1 MRKSFRCLVILTSA
15 VSLTALAVPSDPI
28 RLLTD
33 SQRLATTAESMNYS
47 EKANAISAKSR
58 ITTDFFI
65 DYLTKNADRSQVHK
79 LNKISKEKTQ
89 NIGRISEY
97 EYNLLCQLLAAEAE
111 NQPYEG
117 KMAVVGVVLNRSEY
131 GWPFEPGIEA
141 TIFQD
146 GAFSCVSDGRFYDAW
161 QYVSEE
167 DKDAVT
173 QELTERYYSEFL
185 YFTAG
190 DYGKYGTPAYPI
202 GDHYFCTY

>member
-117 KMAVVGVVLNRSEY
+117 KMAVLGVVLNRSEY

-141 TIFQD
+141 TIFQE

>member
-47 EKANAISAKSR
+47 EKANVISAKSR

-65 DYLTKNADRSQVHK
+65 DYLTKNADHSQVHK

-89 NIGRISEY
+89 NIGRIAEY
-97 EYNLLCQLLAAEAE
+97 EYNLLCQLVAAEAE

-141 TIFQD
+141 TIFQE
-146 GAFSCVSDGRFYDAW
+146 GAFSCVSDGRFYDACE
-161 QYVSEE
+161 YISEE
-167 DKDAVT
+167 DKNAVT
-173 QELTERYYSEFL
+173 QELSNRYYADILF
-185 YFTAG
+185 FTAG
-190 DYGKYGTPAYPI
+190 EYGKYGTPAYQI
-202 GDHYFCTY
+202 GDHYFCTE

>member
-1 MRKSFRCLVILTSA
+1 MKN
-15 VSLTALAVPSDPI
+15 
-28 RLLTD
+28 RLLRCSVIMSVVTLMALGQPSSANQTVSD
-33 SQRLATTAESMNYS
+33 SVLLGGGSESSNYRQKSHVNTLQVQCLSRLFAFNNSENPINSQYS
-47 EKANAISAKSR
+47 NINKN
-58 ITTDFFI
+58 
-65 DYLTKNADRSQVHK
+65 TKIFEQ
-79 LNKISKEKTQ
+79 KI
-89 NIGRISEY
+89 GLISE
-97 EYNLLCQLLAAEAE
+97 EDFQLLCQLVAAEAE

-141 TIFQD
+141 TIFQE

-202 GDHYFCTY
+202 GDHYFCKE

>member
-33 SQRLATTAESMNYS
+33 SQRLVTTAESMNYS

-141 TIFQD
+141 TIFQE

>member
-1 MRKSFRCLVILTSA
+1 MKNKLLRCSVIMSVVTLMALGQPSSANQTVSDSVLLGSGSESSNYRQKSHVNTLQVQCLSGLFAFNNSEN
-15 VSLTALAVPSDPI
+15 PI
-28 RLLTD
+28 N
-33 SQRLATTAESMNYS
+33 SQYS
-47 EKANAISAKSR
+47 NIN
-58 ITTDFFI
+58 
-65 DYLTKNADRSQVHK
+65 KNA
-79 LNKISKEKTQ
+79 KIFEQK
-89 NIGRISEY
+89 IGLISE
-97 EYNLLCQLLAAEAE
+97 EDFQLLSQLVAAEAE

-141 TIFQD
+141 TIFQE

-202 GDHYFCTY
+202 GDHYFCTD

>member
-1 MRKSFRCLVILTSA
+1 MKN
-15 VSLTALAVPSDPI
+15 
-28 RLLTD
+28 RLLRCSVIMSVVTLMALGQPSSANQTVSD
-33 SQRLATTAESMNYS
+33 SVLLGGGSESSNYRQKSHVNTLQVQCLSRLFAFNNSENPINSQYS
-47 EKANAISAKSR
+47 NINKN
-58 ITTDFFI
+58 
-65 DYLTKNADRSQVHK
+65 TKIFEQ
-79 LNKISKEKTQ
+79 KI
-89 NIGRISEY
+89 GLISEDDFQ
-97 EYNLLCQLLAAEAE
+97 LLCQLVAAEAE

-141 TIFQD
+141 TIFQE

>member
-89 NIGRISEY
+89 NIGCIAEY

-141 TIFQD
+141 TIFQE

-161 QYVSEE
+161 KYVSEE

-173 QELTERYYSEFL
+173 QELSERYYSEFL

>member
-65 DYLTKNADRSQVHK
+65 DYLTKNAGRSQVHK

-141 TIFQD
+141 TIFQE

>member
-1 MRKSFRCLVILTSA
+1 MKN
-15 VSLTALAVPSDPI
+15 
-28 RLLTD
+28 RLLRCSVIMSVVTLMALGQPSSANQTVSD
-33 SQRLATTAESMNYS
+33 SVLLGGGSESSIYKQKSHVNTLQVQCLSRLFAFNNSENPINSQYS
-47 EKANAISAKSR
+47 NIN
-58 ITTDFFI
+58 
-65 DYLTKNADRSQVHK
+65 KNAKKYDHK
-79 LNKISKEKTQ
+79 
-89 NIGRISEY
+89 IGLISE
-97 EYNLLCQLLAAEAE
+97 EDFQLLCQLVAAEAE

-141 TIFQD
+141 TIFQE
-146 GAFSCVSDGRFYDAW
+146 GAFSCVSDGRFYNAW

-202 GDHYFCTY
+202 GDHYFCTE

>member
-1 MRKSFRCLVILTSA
+1 MRKSFQCLVILTSA

-65 DYLTKNADRSQVHK
+65 DYLTKNADHSQVHK

-97 EYNLLCQLLAAEAE
+97 EFNLLCQLVAAEAE

-141 TIFQD
+141 TIFQE

-190 DYGKYGTPAYPI
+190 DYGKFGTPAYPI
-202 GDHYFCTY
+202 GDHYFCKE

>member
-1 MRKSFRCLVILTSA
+1 MKN
-15 VSLTALAVPSDPI
+15 
-28 RLLTD
+28 RLLRCSVIMSVVTLMALGQPSSANQTVSD
-33 SQRLATTAESMNYS
+33 SVLLGGGSESSIYKQKSHVNTLQVQCLSRLFAFNNSENPINSQYS
-47 EKANAISAKSR
+47 NINKN
-58 ITTDFFI
+58 
-65 DYLTKNADRSQVHK
+65 TKIFEQ
-79 LNKISKEKTQ
+79 KI
-89 NIGRISEY
+89 GLISE
-97 EYNLLCQLLAAEAE
+97 EDFQLLCQLVAAEAE

-141 TIFQD
+141 TIFQE

-161 QYVSEE
+161 KYVSEE

-173 QELTERYYSEFL
+173 QELSERYYSEFL

-202 GDHYFCTY
+202 GDHYFCKE

>member
-1 MRKSFRCLVILTSA
+1 MTKSVRCLIILMSA
-15 VSLTALAVPSDPI
+15 VSLTAFAVPSDPI
-28 RLLTD
+28 RRLKD
-33 SQRLATTAESMNYS
+33 SQRLATNNESLFS
-47 EKANAISAKSR
+47 ENSDVISVQSH
-58 ITTDFFI
+58 ITTDFFCE
-65 DYLTKNADRSQVHK
+65 YLIENADNTQVHRI
-79 LNKISKEKTQ
+79 NKNSTLKEQ
-89 NIGRISEY
+89 NIGCISTY
-97 EYNLLCQLLAAEAE
+97 EFDLLCQLVAAEAE

-117 KMAVVGVVLNRSEY
+117 KMAVAGVVLNRSEY
-131 GWPFEPGIEA
+131 GWPFEEGIEGA
-141 TIFQD
+141 IFQE

-202 GDHYFCTY
+202 GDHFFSTE

>member
-141 TIFQD
+141 TIFQE

>member
-1 MRKSFRCLVILTSA
+1 MKN
-15 VSLTALAVPSDPI
+15 
-28 RLLTD
+28 RLLRCSVIMSVVTLMALGQPSSANQTVSD
-33 SQRLATTAESMNYS
+33 SVLLGSGSESSIYKQKSHVNTLQVQCLSRLFAFNNSENPINSQYS
-47 EKANAISAKSR
+47 NIN
-58 ITTDFFI
+58 
-65 DYLTKNADRSQVHK
+65 KNAKKYDHK
-79 LNKISKEKTQ
+79 
-89 NIGRISEY
+89 IGLISE
-97 EYNLLCQLLAAEAE
+97 EDFQLLCQLVAAEAE

-141 TIFQD
+141 TIFQE

-161 QYVSEE
+161 KYVSEE

-173 QELTERYYSEFL
+173 QELSERYYSEFL

-202 GDHYFCTY
+202 GDHYFCTN